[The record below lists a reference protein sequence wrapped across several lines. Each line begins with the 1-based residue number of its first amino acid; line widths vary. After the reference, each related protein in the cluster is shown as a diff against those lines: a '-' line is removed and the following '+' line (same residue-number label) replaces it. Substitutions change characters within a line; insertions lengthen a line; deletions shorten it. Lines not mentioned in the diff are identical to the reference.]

1 MLSQFQVIITA
12 DVMMNFRIPILLYFG
27 YCLYSPSFFKQ
38 LPYIVLYAIVGK
50 IINIA
55 MSTLLTKFS
64 LELLLKFEIT
74 YSQTIIFCC
83 VSNIVEP
90 LNAFTFF
97 KETSANNFFLLLGA
111 FIIGNATA
119 FDVFN
124 AFVKIAHLP
133 KHVDVP
139 ELTYFCLALKP
150 VWDGVFGSLIGALVG
165 IFVAT
170 IIRLNDKERVG
181 ENYEIGLIVASSC
194 FVYFLSSFLRLS
206 TMFAV
211 LSCCLVQERYL
222 FTNLS
227 VNSVLA
233 VKTILGAMSYCIEL
247 LFYIFIGYKFM
258 SVDFKQVYQYA
269 LIALVASYLTKSI
282 MIIVTSLII
291 NLWKKSKIKTQMQ
304 GLLIFGGIRG
314 ARSYPLL
321 VGYLGPFSRTFQ
333 DMLLIIIVFSV
344 LVDGIISNVLVIVL
358 RRWLYNPSVEDR
370 EIHMVPWVMERK
382 TNSCVEWLRKKE
394 LILYNLFK
402 VED

>member
-1 MLSQFQVIITA
+1 
-12 DVMMNFRIPILLYFG
+12 MMNFRIPILLYFG
-27 YCLYSPSFFKQ
+27 YSLYSPSFFKQ
-38 LPYIVLYAIVGK
+38 LPHICMYGIVGK
-50 IINIA
+50 CVNIG

-97 KETSANNFFLLLGA
+97 RETSNNNFYLLLGV

-119 FDVFN
+119 CDVFD

-133 KHVDVP
+133 KDVDVP
-139 ELTYFCLALKP
+139 KLTYFCLALKP
-150 VWDGVFGSLIGALVG
+150 VWAGVLGSLIGALVG
-165 IFVAT
+165 LFVAT
-170 IIRLNDKERVG
+170 IIRLNDKERAG
-181 ENYEIGLIVASSC
+181 ENYEIGLIVSSSC
-194 FVYFLSSFLRLS
+194 FVYFLSSFLRVS
-206 TMFAV
+206 SMFAV
-211 LSCCLVQERYL
+211 LTCCIVQERYL

-233 VKTILGAMSYCIEL
+233 VKTIFLAMSYCIEL
-247 LFYIFIGYKFM
+247 LFYIVIGYKFM
-258 SVDFKQVYQYA
+258 SVDFEQVYKYA

-282 MIIVTSLII
+282 MIIATSVII

-314 ARSYPLL
+314 ARSFPLL
-321 VGYLGPFSRTFQ
+321 IAYVGAFDRTFK

-358 RRWLYNPSVEDR
+358 RKELYNPAVEDR
-370 EIHMVPWVMERK
+370 EIHMVPWVMEKR
-382 TNSCVEWLRKKE
+382 TNGCVDWLRKKE
-394 LILYNLFK
+394 LILYNMFK